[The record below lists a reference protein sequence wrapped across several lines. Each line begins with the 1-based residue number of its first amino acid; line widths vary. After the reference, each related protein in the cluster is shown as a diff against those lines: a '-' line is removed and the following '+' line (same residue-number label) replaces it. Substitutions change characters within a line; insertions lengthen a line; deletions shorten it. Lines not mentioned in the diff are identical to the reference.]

1 MKEVVCER
9 RFFSLLDG
17 HKWKKMFR
25 DDAPKEIT
33 ACLVEYR
40 KCQRCGAWQK
50 KTYSNSALAILPLV
64 STEIIMEKDLPEN
77 WKYGRNE
84 TKMKDAD
91 LKVTKERFNND
102 LMKIYMESTI
112 SMRDLGFREIFDFV
126 NKAGF
131 VLIDKT
137 ALEIRYRE
145 FTTMPSPKLNMSKAE
160 IIKEILGE

>member
-25 DDAPKEIT
+25 DELPKEIT

-84 TKMKDAD
+84 K
-91 LKVTKERFNND
+91 R
-102 LMKIYMESTI
+102 
-112 SMRDLGFREIFDFV
+112 
-126 NKAGF
+126 
-131 VLIDKT
+131 
-137 ALEIRYRE
+137 
-145 FTTMPSPKLNMSKAE
+145 
-160 IIKEILGE
+160 